1 MIRQFI
7 NVSFLSIFIKKS
19 VSEQINLGISK
30 TYTKTSECLPPKM
43 SFTGKTIINI
53 DYLTYLLP
61 DAQTASYTEEGTDH
75 L

>member
-1 MIRQFI
+1 MIRFI
-7 NVSFLSIFIKKS
+7 DVSFLYMFIKKN

-30 TYTKTSECLPPKM
+30 PYTKTSECLPPKM
-43 SFTGKTIINI
+43 SFTGKTIINT
-53 DYLTYLLP
+53 DCLPYLLP